1 MVGRDAQTC
10 EPGGLPARRFGEAQ
24 LRTGEQASFSRA
36 AEFPGLP
43 GVSGLRV
50 RRGLDPGQHRIG
62 QEFETAPGQVWR
74 EAAA

>member
-1 MVGRDAQTC
+1 MAGRDAQTC

-50 RRGLDPGQHRIG
+50 RGGPDPG
-62 QEFETAPGQVWR
+62 
-74 EAAA
+74 